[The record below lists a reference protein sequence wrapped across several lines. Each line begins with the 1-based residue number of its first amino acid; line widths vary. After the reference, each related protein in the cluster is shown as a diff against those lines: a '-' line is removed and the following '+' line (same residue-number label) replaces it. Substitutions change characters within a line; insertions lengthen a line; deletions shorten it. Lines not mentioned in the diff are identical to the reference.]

1 MSSQPIKT
9 ALNKNIIVI
18 GAGASGLM
26 AAGRAS
32 ERGASVLLLEKME
45 RPGLKL
51 LISGKGR
58 CNLTNGGPIEEFFE
72 NFKRGGA
79 FLRHAFHEFSNED
92 LCRFFESRGLALKTE
107 RGGRIF
113 PESDRASSV
122 LEALLEYLHGKG
134 SGIRYGSR
142 VQAVESSGG
151 KVSGVLLSDGRSI
164 PAAAIILATGGLSYP
179 STGSSG
185 DGYAMARKLGH
196 TVTPLKPALVPLTTK
211 EFPVKELQGLSLR
224 NVRATLLADGRAR
237 EREFGEMLFT
247 HFGVSGPIILTL
259 SGEAAQYLEKK
270 KEVVLSID
278 LKPALDEEKLSAR
291 LARDREAYGR
301 RDFGNYLDELLPK
314 KMAGIFPSL
323 INIPPGKKVNQLSR
337 TETAKLINLLKDF
350 RLKISGTRPV
360 EEAIV
365 TRGGIDLREVN
376 PGTMESRLLPGLY
389 FCGEILDLD
398 AKTGGYNLQAAF
410 STGYLAGQSAAGRT
424 SA

>member
-1 MSSQPIKT
+1 MKT

-32 ERGASVLLLEKME
+32 ECGASVLLLEKME

-92 LCRFFESRGLALKTE
+92 LRRFFESRGLALKTE

-122 LEALLEYLHGKG
+122 LEALLEYHPGKG

-164 PAAAIILATGGLSYP
+164 PAAAVILATGGLSYP

-196 TVTPLKPALVPLTTK
+196 AVTPLKPALVPLTTK
-211 EFPVKELQGLSLR
+211 EFPVKEIQGLSLR

-291 LARDREAYGR
+291 LVRDREAYGR
-301 RDFGNYLDELLPK
+301 RSFGNYLDELLPK

-323 INIPPGKKVNQLSR
+323 LDIPPGKKVNQLSR
-337 TETAKLINLLKDF
+337 AETAKLISLLKDF

-376 PGTMESRLLPGLY
+376 PGTMESRLLPKLY

-410 STGYLAGQSAAGRT
+410 STGYLAGQSAAGNNPHPKP
-424 SA
+424 